1 MIMPKKSGIIMH
13 FFALFRIYFRINHYI
28 ATAKT
33 QLNITAMKKFLIYF
47 CYAAI
52 LCSICSCSKDDI
64 QSGVEI
70 DYYPHKFTDMDM
82 RIYTMH
88 SHGESGILPI
98 VYQNISAVAPMS
110 FDLIP
115 GNYYVEFG
123 FYKAG
128 FSITEGKRTYIWFG
142 EDGGKVF
149 YD

>member
-1 MIMPKKSGIIMH
+1 MRITMKNAIKFKTMNIKIILW
-13 FFALFRIYFRINHYI
+13 FCI
-28 ATAKT
+28 
-33 QLNITAMKKFLIYF
+33 LI
-47 CYAAI
+47 
-52 LCSICSCSKDDI
+52 LCSCSKDDI

-82 RIYTMH
+82 RIYTMYPNNA
-88 SHGESGILPI
+88 SGVLPI
-98 VYQNISAVAPMS
+98 VNQNISAVAPMS

>member
-1 MIMPKKSGIIMH
+1 MNKRLLTI
-13 FFALFRIYFRINHYI
+13 L
-28 ATAKT
+28 
-33 QLNITAMKKFLIYF
+33 
-47 CYAAI
+47 AI
-52 LCSICSCSKDDI
+52 GVLLSLSSCSKDDV
-64 QSGVEI
+64 QSGVDI
-70 DYYPHKFTDMDM
+70 HYNPHRFTDKDM

-110 FDLIP
+110 FDLTP

-128 FSITEGKRTYIWFG
+128 FTITEGQRTYVWFG

>member
-1 MIMPKKSGIIMH
+1 MKNIMKNIIKIQTLSIKII
-13 FFALFRIYFRINHYI
+13 FW
-28 ATAKT
+28 
-33 QLNITAMKKFLIYF
+33 F
-47 CYAAI
+47 CILI
-52 LCSICSCSKDDI
+52 LCSCTKDDI

>member
-1 MIMPKKSGIIMH
+1 
-13 FFALFRIYFRINHYI
+13 
-28 ATAKT
+28 
-33 QLNITAMKKFLIYF
+33 MKKFFIYF

-52 LCSICSCSKDDI
+52 LCSICSCSKDDV

-82 RIYTMH
+82 RIYTMYPNNA
-88 SHGESGILPI
+88 SGVLPI
-98 VYQNISAVAPMS
+98 VNQNISAVAPMS

>member
-1 MIMPKKSGIIMH
+1 MPKKSGIIMH

-52 LCSICSCSKDDI
+52 LCSICSCSKDDV

-82 RIYTMH
+82 RIYTMYPNNA
-88 SHGESGILPI
+88 SGVLPI
-98 VYQNISAVAPMS
+98 VNQN
-110 FDLIP
+110 
-115 GNYYVEFG
+115 
-123 FYKAG
+123 
-128 FSITEGKRTYIWFG
+128 
-142 EDGGKVF
+142 
-149 YD
+149 

>member
-1 MIMPKKSGIIMH
+1 
-13 FFALFRIYFRINHYI
+13 
-28 ATAKT
+28 
-33 QLNITAMKKFLIYF
+33 MKKFLIYF

-52 LCSICSCSKDDI
+52 LCSICSCTKDDI
-64 QSGVEI
+64 QSGVDI
-70 DYYPHKFTDMDM
+70 HYNPHRFTDKDM

-110 FDLIP
+110 FDLTP

-123 FYKAG
+123 FYKTG
-128 FSITEGKRTYIWFG
+128 FTITEGQRTYVWFG